1 MDNKKK
7 NYYYK
12 NNKNYYYKKKTKK
25 EDKPKNTYDKLVNV
39 RNDVDEIE
47 SSNIVNID
55 NNYSVMKLVAISIV
69 VMAIVFGSLLLFHL
83 L

>member
-25 EDKPKNTYDKLVNV
+25 ENKPKNTYDKLVNV

-83 L
+83 F

>member
-25 EDKPKNTYDKLVNV
+25 EDKSKNTYDKLVNV

-47 SSNIVNID
+47 NSNIVNID
-55 NNYSVMKLVAISIV
+55 NNYSVMKLVAINIV

-83 L
+83 F

>member
-25 EDKPKNTYDKLVNV
+25 EDKSKNTYDKLVNV

-47 SSNIVNID
+47 NSNIVNID

-83 L
+83 F

>member
-25 EDKPKNTYDKLVNV
+25 EDKSKNTYDKLVNV

-83 L
+83 F